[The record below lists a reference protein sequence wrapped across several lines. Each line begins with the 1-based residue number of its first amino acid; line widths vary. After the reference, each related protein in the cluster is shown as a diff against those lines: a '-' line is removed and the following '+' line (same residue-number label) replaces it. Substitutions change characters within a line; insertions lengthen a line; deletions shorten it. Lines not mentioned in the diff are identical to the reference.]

1 MSTESELLASIF
13 AHTEED
19 TPRLMYADWL
29 DEQGGESNTARAEY
43 IRLEIA
49 LARDF
54 PQRRW
59 SAQRAAA
66 EKRPRELF
74 GKYASVWYPELFG
87 RKNILRGTRG
97 HPHMRRGF
105 PFQIFA
111 DAGPLL
117 GVMERVMQLAPITSV
132 EFRATDTTIVSR
144 VCAAPWSRA
153 LRKISF
159 SAYDQPP
166 TEWDALADA
175 EHFGDLEEL
184 VPYGG
189 LLTPEAAARV
199 ARANRFPKL
208 KRFVLAP
215 AATAETISKLFA
227 GPAFTGLC
235 ELSLSS
241 RNPNFYG
248 AAGVDALAAAP
259 ALARLRKLYAA
270 VHPNMEIVSRLAR
283 GAFWRTLED
292 LNVLRCGLGD
302 DGVAEFA
309 RLAGPN
315 FRKLDLNSN
324 GIGAPG
330 VRALVESECFGSL
343 SELVLWDNPI
353 GDGGAQALAESP
365 RAASLRALDL
375 FSCGIGAEGIKALA
389 ESSHLSGLRALALGS
404 NAVGAKEAKLLAAS
418 PHLAALEQ
426 LRMGGTCS
434 PATKKVLRARFGDRV
449 TF

>member
-1 MSTESELLASIF
+1 MSTDSELLASIF

-54 PQRRW
+54 PERRW

-66 EKRPRELF
+66 QKAPAALF
-74 GKYASVWYPELFG
+74 AKYASAWYPELFG
-87 RKNILRGTRG
+87 RKNILRGTEG
-97 HPHMRRGF
+97 YPQMRRGF
-105 PFQIFA
+105 PHQIYA

-117 GVMERVMQLAPITSV
+117 GVMERVLRLAPITSV
-132 EFRATDTTIVSR
+132 EFRSADTDIVYR
-144 VCAAPWSRA
+144 VCAAPWTGR

-166 TEWDALADA
+166 TSWNALADA
-175 EHFGDLEEL
+175 EHFGELEEL

-189 LLTPEAAARV
+189 GFSPDTAERIAK
-199 ARANRFPKL
+199 ANRFPKL

-215 AATAETISKLFA
+215 ASTADTIAKLFA

-248 AAGVDALAAAP
+248 ADGLDALAAAP

-270 VHPNMEIVSRLAR
+270 VHPNMEIVPRLAR
-283 GAFWRTLED
+283 GAFWHTLED
-292 LNVLRCGLGD
+292 VNLLRCGLGN
-302 DGVAEFA
+302 DGLAQFA

-315 FRKLDLNSN
+315 FRKLELNSN
-324 GIGAPG
+324 DIGAPG
-330 VRALVESECFGSL
+330 IRALVESQCFGSL

-353 GDGGAQALAESP
+353 GDGGAKALAESP

-375 FSCGIGAEGIKALA
+375 FKCGIGAEGIKALA